1 MIPLGRVVDHLK
13 NIHESRITRLDS
25 LLHWKG
31 NMYWSL
37 CDWSI
42 GDSQRATSDIS
53 WAPFITQ
60 FDGTTFLLNCHQRN
74 FNRSCWVSVLSS
86 NDISKKYEVRISTN
100 KKGNE
105 TTFHKNRGPVYSTD
119 IDPEDV
125 LQDQEGVLELSKNQ
139 IKKLEE
145 KEEGKYSVYI
155 NYEIIRK

>member
-13 NIHESRITRLDS
+13 NIHESRFARLES
-25 LLHWKG
+25 SGKG
-31 NMYWSL
+31 NMNWSL
-37 CDWSI
+37 YGGWSI

-53 WAPFITQ
+53 WAPLIKQ
-60 FDGTTFLLNCHQRN
+60 FDGLTFLLNCHQRD

-155 NYEIIRK
+155 DYEIIRK